1 MARDR
6 SGEPAGTALCHARA
20 GDKAVDTDHRTAQS
34 RGRDGGPAIVEK
46 AMNPSGISY
55 AGYAIVT
62 NIDFEKAEVRCKLTT
77 RDGSISPP
85 LKVVGAFTLENK
97 AYSMPAIDE
106 QVLVLLWDN
115 SRSGVCLGAIYS
127 QRDPTHA
134 DLQAEG
140 VQGVVFSDGTRVFMD
155 VANSELIV
163 DSRAKVTVTADDE
176 ITATVDQCEI
186 SVTAAEIIAKKGTTQ
201 VKVAAKVSI
210 STAAGSLFSILDN
223 IMTQLQAEVHP
234 TAVGPS
240 GPPVN
245 APAYA
250 AQQVLLGLVM
260 EA

>member
-1 MARDR
+1 
-6 SGEPAGTALCHARA
+6 
-20 GDKAVDTDHRTAQS
+20 
-34 RGRDGGPAIVEK
+34 
-46 AMNPSGISY
+46 MNYTGISY

-62 NIDFEKAEVRCKLTT
+62 NIDFGKAEVRCKLTT

-85 LKVVGAFTLENK
+85 LKVVGAFTRENK

-106 QVLVLLWDN
+106 QVFILLWDN

-155 VANSELIV
+155 VASSELIV

-223 IMTQLQAEVHP
+223 IITQLQAETHGTVLGP
-234 TAVGPS
+234 TT
-240 GPPVN
+240 PPIN

-250 AQQVLLGLVM
+250 AQQAILGLVM